1 MLDHVKKI
9 KEKIDTALS
18 KTGRS
23 VDEVTLIAVTKGFK
37 AERVIQ
43 AYEAGIRH
51 FGENRVQEAATKIP
65 GLPDDIIW
73 HMIGHLQRNKTAEAL
88 KLFDIIQSV
97 DSKRLAVEVSRRAK
111 TLNFMARVLIQVKT
125 AFEET
130 KFGVEPEEL
139 QELFETIEQ
148 LENIEVSGL
157 MTIGPFTENVDMI
170 RRSFRLLR
178 KLFEDAEGAG
188 YRNVSMEHLS
198 MGMTDDFEIALE
210 EGATMLR
217 IGRAIFG
224 PRTS

>member
-1 MLDHVKKI
+1 MLSSLNKI

-23 VDEVTLIAVTKGFK
+23 DDEVTLIAVTKGFK
-37 AERVIQ
+37 AERVFQ

-65 GLPDDIIW
+65 GLPDDITW
-73 HMIGHLQRNKTAEAL
+73 HMIGHLQRNKTKEAL

-97 DSKRLAVEVSRRAK
+97 DSKRLAVEVSKRAE
-111 TLNFMARVLIQVKT
+111 TLNLMARVLIQVNT

-139 QELFETIEQ
+139 PGLFETIEQ

-157 MTIGPFTENVDMI
+157 MTIGPFTENVDRI

-178 KLFEDAEGAG
+178 KLFEDTEGAG

-198 MGMTDDFEIALE
+198 MGMTDDYEIALE